1 MLDMYAC
8 VEHSPIVEEPTDSEF
23 DVRVS
28 QNSLNLNID
37 SSRMAMEQQF
47 DEIVNNNEDVQGE
60 LDSDEPSQ
68 YESSDD
74 DQSFDDEDDD
84 NNDKNINGEST
95 PVSVYTGNHS
105 SIAIPYLDHT
115 EESPEELS
123 VAIVQSRNCNGS
135 HALVDRFIER
145 DKLVTALLEKKARFL
160 LGVEDKIQEYW
171 KRSQSRTDMMTY
183 QTSDGVFEILT
194 FAKNSKC
201 ENVHKVS
208 AKGKKC
214 SCGKWR
220 NLHMSCSHAIEFC
233 GICGIAPKDYVSKYY
248 STKYYKRT
256 YSETFTPVGQQ
267 AYWPP
272 AQFRLIANI
281 EYLRTSS
288 VDSRTRLK
296 NDMNIA
302 LDRMARKCSICKQT
316 GHIKARCP
324 RRN

>member
-1 MLDMYAC
+1 ML
-8 VEHSPIVEEPTDSEF
+8 T
-23 DVRVS
+23 
-28 QNSLNLNID
+28 QLT
-37 SSRMAMEQQF
+37 
-47 DEIVNNNEDVQGE
+47 EIVNNNEDVQGE

-115 EESPEELS
+115 EESPEELRCMINEDCFRTPLWNQNNPEHIKS
-123 VAIVQSRNCNGS
+123 GMLFNNKKQMKLAVRNVAIVQSRNCNGS